1 MKIGF
6 IGSGQITKAV
16 VEGII
21 DSKLK
26 ITKIYISK
34 RNKIISRNLE
44 AKNKKIIILNDN
56 QNIIDK
62 SSWIFLAV
70 TPNVGNKILN
80 QLRFHKNKT
89 IISFI
94 STINMTQLKKI
105 TGLKKNIVRAIPLP
119 PISIRKGPI
128 PIYPVNKKI
137 KKFFDKLGTTVE
149 INNENLSLN
158 FWATSAMMAPF
169 YEILYSLS
177 NWLVKKGIKK
187 DNAQKY
193 ISSLFHALAED
204 ALQHKKD
211 LKKLVK
217 QSQTPGGLNEQAVND
232 LRKAGF
238 YSLLE
243 KTSNKI
249 IKRLKKSQ
257 SNKF

>member
-16 VEGII
+16 IEGII
-21 DSKLK
+21 KSKLK

-34 RNKIISRNLE
+34 RNKKISRNLK
-44 AKNKKIIILNDN
+44 AKSKRIIILNDN
-56 QNIIDK
+56 QDIIDK

-70 TPNVGNKILN
+70 TPDVGNKILYK
-80 QLRFHKNKT
+80 LKFYKNKM

-105 TGLKKNIVRAIPLP
+105 TGLKKNIVRVIPLP
-119 PISIRKGPI
+119 PIALCKGPV
-128 PIYPVNKKI
+128 PIYPPNTKV
-137 KKFFDKLGTTVE
+137 KKFFDKLGTTVQ

-158 FWATSAMMAPF
+158 FWTTSAMMAPF
-169 YEILYSLS
+169 YEILYTLS
-177 NWLVKKGIKK
+177 NWLVKNGIKK

-193 ISSLFHALAED
+193 ISSLFYALSED
-204 ALQHKKD
+204 ALKYKKN

-238 YSLLE
+238 YNLLE

-257 SNKF
+257 FN

>member
-34 RNKIISRNLE
+34 RNKIISRNLK
-44 AKNKKIIILNDN
+44 AKSKKIIILNDN

-80 QLRFHKNKT
+80 QLRFRKNKT

-193 ISSLFHALAED
+193 ISSLFL
-204 ALQHKKD
+204 
-211 LKKLVK
+211 
-217 QSQTPGGLNEQAVND
+217 
-232 LRKAGF
+232 
-238 YSLLE
+238 SL
-243 KTSNKI
+243 I
-249 IKRLKKSQ
+249 HI
-257 SNKF
+257 

>member
-16 VEGII
+16 IEGII
-21 DSKLK
+21 SSKLN

-34 RNKIISRNLE
+34 RNKKVSRNLK
-44 AKNKKIIILNDN
+44 AKSKRIIILNDN
-56 QNIIDK
+56 QDIIDK

-70 TPNVGNKILN
+70 TPDVGNKILYK
-80 QLRFHKNKT
+80 LKFYKNKM

-105 TGLKKNIVRAIPLP
+105 TGLKKNIVRVIPLP
-119 PISIRKGPI
+119 PIALCKGPV
-128 PIYPVNKKI
+128 PIYPPNTKV
-137 KKFFDKLGTTVE
+137 KKFFDKLGTTVQ

-158 FWATSAMMAPF
+158 FWTTSAMMAPF
-169 YEILYSLS
+169 YEILYTLS
-177 NWLVKKGIKK
+177 NWLVKNGIKK

-193 ISSLFHALAED
+193 ISYLFNALSED
-204 ALQHKKD
+204 ALKYKKN

-238 YSLLE
+238 YNLLE

-257 SNKF
+257 FN

>member
-16 VEGII
+16 IEGII
-21 DSKLK
+21 NSKLK

-34 RNKIISRNLE
+34 RNKKISRNLK
-44 AKNKKIIILNDN
+44 AKSKRIIILKDN
-56 QNIIDK
+56 QDIIDK
-62 SSWIFLAV
+62 SNWIFLAV
-70 TPNVGNKILN
+70 TPDVGNKILYK
-80 QLRFHKNKT
+80 LKFYKNKM

-94 STINMTQLKKI
+94 STINMTKLKKI

-119 PISIRKGPI
+119 PIALCKGPV
-128 PIYPVNKKI
+128 PIYPPNSQVKN
-137 KKFFDKLGTTVE
+137 FFDKLGTTVE
-149 INNENLSLN
+149 INNEKLSLN
-158 FWATSAMMAPF
+158 FWTTSAMMAPF

-193 ISSLFHALAED
+193 ILSLFYALSED
-204 ALQHKKD
+204 ALKHKKN

-238 YSLLE
+238 YNLLE

-257 SNKF
+257 FN

>member
-16 VEGII
+16 IEGII
-21 DSKLK
+21 NSKLN

-34 RNKIISRNLE
+34 RNKKVSRNLK
-44 AKNKKIIILNDN
+44 AKSKRIIILNDN
-56 QNIIDK
+56 QDIIDK

-70 TPNVGNKILN
+70 TPDVGNKILYK
-80 QLRFHKNKT
+80 LKFYKNKM

-119 PISIRKGPI
+119 PIALCKGPV
-128 PIYPVNKKI
+128 PIYPPNSKV

-158 FWATSAMMAPF
+158 FWTTSAMMAPF
-169 YEILYSLS
+169 YEILYTSS

-187 DNAQKY
+187 DHAQKY
-193 ISSLFHALAED
+193 ISSLFNALSED
-204 ALQHKKD
+204 ALKYKKN

-238 YSLLE
+238 YNLLE

-257 SNKF
+257 FN